1 MSHTEPDTMSKPLR
15 VVEVFHSVQGEGV
28 SAGEPATFLRL
39 AGCNLAC
46 RWCDTPYSW
55 NWKLYD
61 RAEFSVPH
69 DLEQVLGR
77 IGTPVRLIVTGG
89 EPLLQAE
96 ALERLLPRLAAFV
109 EVETNGTVA
118 PTAAL
123 LQRVNQWNVSPK
135 LENSGETLERRLRLD
150 VLERFAAQE
159 SAWLKLVV
167 RGQEEAAEVEAL
179 IDRLRW
185 SRERVLLQADASTR
199 AELDLRGPVVAAW
212 AKGSGFRYSP
222 RLHIARWNG
231 ERGR

>member
-1 MSHTEPDTMSKPLR
+1 MPKPLR

-46 RWCDTPYSW
+46 GWCDTPYSW

-61 RAEFSVPH
+61 RAQFSVPH
-69 DLEQVLGR
+69 DIDQVLER
-77 IGTPVRLIVTGG
+77 IGTPERLIVTGG

-96 ALERLLPRLAAFV
+96 ALERLLPRVTAFV

-118 PTAAL
+118 PTPAL
-123 LQRVNQWNVSPK
+123 LERVNQWNVSPK
-135 LENSGETLERRLRLD
+135 LENSGEPKERRLRPE
-150 VLERFAAQE
+150 VLRRFALLDN
-159 SAWLKLVV
+159 AWLKLVV
-167 RGQEEAAEVEAL
+167 RGHAETAEVEAL
-179 IDRLRW
+179 IERLRW
-185 SRERVLLQADASTR
+185 SRERVLLQADATTR
-199 AELDLRGPVVAAW
+199 AELDLRGPLIEDW
-212 AKGSGFRYSP
+212 ASGSGFRYSP